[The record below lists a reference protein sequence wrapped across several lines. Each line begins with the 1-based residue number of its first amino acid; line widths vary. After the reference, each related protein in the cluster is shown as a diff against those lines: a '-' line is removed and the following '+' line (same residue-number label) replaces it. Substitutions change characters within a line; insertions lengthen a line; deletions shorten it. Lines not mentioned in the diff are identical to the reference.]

1 MIVYHSAYYCFQKVM
16 TRFAVSP
23 CSLTCW
29 TARNK
34 RHPGAWPWSIGIIGN
49 KIVTFLGYWMIP
61 LLKTYV
67 FLLVGF
73 QSNFMTR
80 ERYTSI
86 EMFPHSWSRNSL
98 RSEFCVSQNC
108 SLHLKFWT
116 KGWVVEPPFRWRM
129 TPLLSATSRTGCT
142 CTAGR
147 RDTLRIVCVCLR
159 PTVHGW
165 VRAHRTVHTENCVW
179 TNLCESNRTS
189 ISYREVT
196 ASRLSL
202 TLFC

>member
-1 MIVYHSAYYCFQKVM
+1 MIVYHSAYYRFQKVM

-108 SLHLKFWT
+108 NLHLKFWT
-116 KGWVVEPPFRWRM
+116 RVGWLN
-129 TPLLSATSRTGCT
+129 LLSDDAFTFRNQSYWMYVYGG
-142 CTAGR
+142 TAGHSENR
-147 RDTLRIVCVCLR
+147 VCV